1 LSIAQVDQMGEVMR
15 VLCTAVPGSG
25 LFLPTVPLAWALR
38 AAGHEVLLLNNGPG
52 AVAAAGAGLPVV
64 DPLPERDLWAEFMA
78 AVAERVRARGTTT
91 RPPRAG
97 GAFGWFGEQ
106 MIDGML
112 PVAMAF
118 RPDLVVSTVEQGAG
132 PLLAA
137 ALGVPLVE
145 QGIRL
150 GWAGGDEQAAE
161 FRRVIAE
168 HLEPVRQRLGIDDV
182 APRITI
188 DVRPPSMGGT
198 ATETQ
203 WLMRYVPY
211 NESRVVP
218 PWLTQPADRPR
229 VCVTLGTVVPALG
242 GVAVLREMLADLST
256 MDIEVLLALGDV
268 DLSELG
274 ALPANTRA
282 LGWMPLS
289 ALMPTC
295 AAIVHHGGAAT
306 TATPLVHGVPQV
318 ALPRSADQPL
328 NAEVMAR
335 RGVGIAVSETGEVA
349 PALRR
354 VLSEPEFTR
363 AAAQVRDEI
372 AAQPS
377 PAAVATGLEALASAR
392 PAGS

>member
-1 LSIAQVDQMGEVMR
+1 MR
-15 VLCTAVPGSG
+15 FLFTALPGSG

-52 AVAAAGAGLPVV
+52 AAAAAGAGLPVV
-64 DPLPERDLWAEFMA
+64 DPLPERDLWAEFMD
-78 AVAERVRARGTTT
+78 VVTDR
-91 RPPRAG
+91 RAG
-97 GAFGWFGEQ
+97 SEAPAGAGPGGGDGGPLALFGWFGEQ

-112 PVAMAF
+112 PVARAF

-150 GWAGGDEQAAE
+150 GWAGLSEEAGT
-161 FRRVIAE
+161 FRRGVAD
-168 HLEPVRQRLGIDDV
+168 HLAPVRRRLGIDGARPV
-182 APRITI
+182 AML

-198 ATETQ
+198 ATDTQ

-218 PWLTQPADRPR
+218 PWLTRAPERPR
-229 VCVTLGTVVPALG
+229 VCVTLGTVVVPALG
-242 GVAVLREMLADLST
+242 GAAVLRGMLDELST
-256 MDIEVLLALGDV
+256 MDIEVLLAIGDA

-274 ALPANTRA
+274 RLPANARA

-289 ALMPTC
+289 AVLPTC
-295 AAIVHHGGAAT
+295 SAIVHHGGSAT
-306 TATPLVHGVPQV
+306 TATPLVHGVPQL
-318 ALPRSADQPL
+318 ALPKGADQPL

-335 RGVGIAVSETGEVA
+335 RGVGLKLSDTSEVA
-349 PALRR
+349 QSLRR
-354 VLSEPEFTR
+354 LLSEPGFAE
-363 AAAQVRDEI
+363 AAAEVRDEI
-372 AAQPS
+372 AEQPS
-377 PAAVATGLEALASAR
+377 PAAVVARLEALA
-392 PAGS
+392 